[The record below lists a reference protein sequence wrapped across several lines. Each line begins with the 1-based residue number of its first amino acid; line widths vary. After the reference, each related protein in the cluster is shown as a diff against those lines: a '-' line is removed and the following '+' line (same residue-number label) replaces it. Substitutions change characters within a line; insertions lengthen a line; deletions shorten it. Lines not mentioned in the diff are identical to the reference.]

1 MSRLLTVDIEMVAPP
16 AEALFVNVTVQVAD
30 PFALILVGLHVREDI
45 RTGATKLTVVV
56 PVTPPGVV
64 AASVTVW
71 SLEMVVV
78 VAVNVAVEP
87 DTVTEAGT
95 CRTGVEL

>member
-1 MSRLLTVDIEMVAPP
+1 MVAPP
-16 AEALFVNVTVQVAD
+16 AEALFVNVTVQVVD
-30 PFALILVGLHVREDI
+30 PFALILVGLHVSEET

-56 PVTPPGVV
+56 PATPPAVV
-64 AASVTVW
+64 AVSVTVW

-78 VAVNVAVEP
+78 VAVNGAGVEP

-95 CRTGVEL
+95 CSARVEL

>member
-1 MSRLLTVDIEMVAPP
+1 M
-16 AEALFVNVTVQVAD
+16 QVVD
-30 PFALILVGLHVREDI
+30 PFALILVGLHVSEET

-56 PVTPPGVV
+56 PATPPAVV
-64 AASVTVW
+64 AVSVAVW

-78 VAVNVAVEP
+78 VAVNGAVEP

-95 CRTGVEL
+95 FRAGVEL